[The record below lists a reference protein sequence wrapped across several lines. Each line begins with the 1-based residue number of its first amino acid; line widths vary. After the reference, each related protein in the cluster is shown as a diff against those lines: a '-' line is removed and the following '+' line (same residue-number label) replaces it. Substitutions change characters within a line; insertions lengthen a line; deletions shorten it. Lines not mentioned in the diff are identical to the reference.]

1 MQNLSGRVEPL
12 RQIISVEQ
20 IQKRVR
26 EIARQISDDYRGQTL
41 HAMAL
46 LENGFMFMADL
57 VRALEVPVI
66 CQFIKPRYRKQENK
80 GPGDILEIFFS
91 HEPNISGEHVLLVE
105 GMLHSGVTSEFL
117 MNDLRARGEH
127 SVQ

>member
-1 MQNLSGRVEPL
+1 MIQSSKPEHL
-12 RQIISVEQ
+12 RIVIPAEQ

-57 VRALEVPVI
+57 VRALEVPVT
-66 CQFIKPRYRKQENK
+66 CQFIKPRYRQQSGK
-80 GPGDILEIFFS
+80 GPGDFLEIFLQ
-91 HEPNISGEHVLLVE
+91 P
-105 GMLHSGVTSEFL
+105 
-117 MNDLRARGEH
+117 
-127 SVQ
+127 